1 MSIDELTK
9 QITVATEALTAR
21 TIRQVAEWIQTH
33 LVEIAWKT
41 IDDVAQEASASPA
54 SVIRCSQQLGFSGY
68 SHFQRTVRDAL
79 PTSGSLIEKLADLP
93 EAVNVSPSALVLA
106 QERANFDRFNQ
117 ALMDHV
123 ERLATMLVHTSRVG
137 VIASLTS
144 TALGQ
149 YLASHLNFL
158 LGNVSFFEAES
169 SASWMFL
176 RDAAPTDTMIALT
189 FPRYSKAVFRM
200 AKQFQQKPV
209 QTVLITDI
217 AGTKLLPVNL
227 TLGLPISGD
236 LFSAGPPVTV
246 MVQMLAH
253 ALKHLNPDA
262 VTQTLKTTDHL
273 LAQAGV
279 FLRNTGYR
287 IR

>member
-1 MSIDELTK
+1 MSIDELTQ
-9 QITVATEALTAR
+9 QIRLATEALTAP

-41 IDDVAQEASASPA
+41 IDDVAQETSVSPA

-68 SHFQRTVRDAL
+68 SHLQRTIRDAL
-79 PTSGSLIEKLADLP
+79 PTSGSLVEKLADPP
-93 EAVNVSPSALVLA
+93 EAVNVSPSALVLT
-106 QERANFDRFNQ
+106 QERENFDRFDQ
-117 ALMDHV
+117 TLMDHV
-123 ERLATMLVHTSRVG
+123 DHLATMLVHTSRVG

-144 TALGQ
+144 VALGQ

-169 SASWMFL
+169 SASWIFL
-176 RDAAPTDTMIALT
+176 RDATPTDLMIALT
-189 FPRYSKAVFRM
+189 FPRYSKAVHRM
-200 AKQFQQKPV
+200 TKQFHEKNV

-217 AGTKLLPVNL
+217 AGKTLLPVTL
-227 TLGLPISGD
+227 ALGLPISGD

-246 MVQMLAH
+246 IVQMLAH
-253 ALKHLNPDA
+253 ALKHLNPDG
-262 VTQTLKTTDHL
+262 VTHTLKTTDQL
-273 LAQAGV
+273 LAKAGV
-279 FLRNTGYR
+279 LLRNTGYH

>member
-1 MSIDELTK
+1 MSIDELIQ
-9 QITVATEALTAR
+9 QIRLATEALTAP

-41 IDDVAQEASASPA
+41 IDNVAQEASVSPA
-54 SVIRCSQQLGFSGY
+54 SVIRGSQQLGFSGY
-68 SHFQRTVRDAL
+68 SHLQRTIRDAL
-79 PTSGSLIEKLADLP
+79 PTSGSLVEKLANPP

-106 QERANFDRFNQ
+106 HERDNFDRFDQ

-123 ERLATMLVHTSRVG
+123 NHLATMLVRTSRVG

-176 RDAAPTDTMIALT
+176 RDANPTDMMIAVT
-189 FPRYSKAVFRM
+189 FPRYSKAVHRM
-200 AKQFQQKPV
+200 AKQFHEKPV
-209 QTVLITDI
+209 RTVLITDT
-217 AGTKLLPVNL
+217 AGTTLLPVTL
-227 TLGLPISGD
+227 ALGLPISGD
-236 LFSAGPPVTV
+236 LFSAGPPVTLL
-246 MVQMLAH
+246 VQMLAH
-253 ALKHLNPDA
+253 VLKHLNPDG
-262 VTQTLKTTDHL
+262 VTQTLKTTDRL

-279 FLRNTGYR
+279 LLRNIGYR